1 MSLLYKKLYNTVYI
15 GSIIALSRFCES
27 LKIATP
33 NSALVKPL
41 NLQLGSEVM
50 VVSCECDPS
59 HLYPV
64 PFVNLLT
71 KLSRNLNDEPLPLT
85 AKQVRTCTLKKVNK
99 TKLYRTSLVA
109 QWMGIHLPGQGT
121 WVQSLLREDS
131 TCHGATKTLWP
142 SY

>member
-71 KLSRNLNDEPLPLT
+71 KLSKNLNDEPLPLT

-99 TKLYRTSLVA
+99 TS
-109 QWMGIHLPGQGT
+109 ICQGRGHGFNPCSGRIPHAT
-121 WVQSLLREDS
+121 VQLRPCGPVTES
-131 TCHGATKTLWP
+131 AL
-142 SY
+142 